1 MLPMFRKTRV
11 LVLDDD
17 AAMQRL
23 VSTILKREGYRVD
36 IVSSGNRAIEAIT
49 RTSFDAILLD
59 LMMPVAG
66 GMTVIKH
73 LKESDPDVLNR
84 VILLTA
90 TSESIIKSIAN
101 DVFAVVRKPFDPPQ
115 LVEAVRRL
123 TG

>member
-1 MLPMFRKTRV
+1 MFRKTRV

-36 IVSSGNRAIEAIT
+36 SVSSGDRAIEAIGKT
-49 RTSFDAILLD
+49 RFDAILLD

-90 TSESIIKSIAN
+90 TSESIIKNIAN
-101 DVFAVVRKPFDPPQ
+101 DVFAV
-115 LVEAVRRL
+115 
-123 TG
+123 